1 MSVSGDH
8 PVDRD
13 RITKL
18 VSTVESVMPIVR
30 RMSYRSQTAGRMTYS
45 HIGGSVRRLPMDHL
59 VGGGITRSWLA
70 SSRLRPA

>member
-18 VSTVESVMPIVR
+18 VSNVESVMPIVR
-30 RMSYRSQTAGRMTYS
+30 
-45 HIGGSVRRLPMDHL
+45 
-59 VGGGITRSWLA
+59 
-70 SSRLRPA
+70 

>member
-18 VSTVESVMPIVR
+18 VSNVESVMPSLAGCAPENR
-30 RMSYRSQTAGRMTYS
+30 LHLEPPACTA
-45 HIGGSVRRLPMDHL
+45 
-59 VGGGITRSWLA
+59 
-70 SSRLRPA
+70 

>member
-30 RMSYRSQTAGRMTYS
+30 RMSYRSQTAG
-45 HIGGSVRRLPMDHL
+45 
-59 VGGGITRSWLA
+59 
-70 SSRLRPA
+70 